1 MAHSAPQNLR
11 TTRHL
16 QEQSRIVREAK
27 EPSAEPKKAIATK
40 ASSSLRVA
48 AITIAFIVGVLGGAV
63 LAARHGNGR

>member
-27 EPSAEPKKAIATK
+27 EPPAELKRAITTK

-48 AITIAFIVGVLGGAV
+48 AITIAFFVGVIGAAV
-63 LAARHGNGR
+63 IAARHGNGR

>member
-1 MAHSAPQNLR
+1 MAHSAPHLR

-27 EPSAEPKKAIATK
+27 EPPAESKTAITTK
-40 ASSSLRVA
+40 ASSSLRIA
-48 AITIAFIVGVLGGAV
+48 AITTAFIFGVLGAAV